1 MSARVYGVHNPDHA
15 LIVPCAAD
23 CEPAIEMSNENSS
36 TSDGKSQTR
45 NSSCMTATITAVT
58 SDGSEELDYI
68 DMELLDEDFKDIISL
83 HQLSNRSEDKLVF
96 TVRTTCT

>member
-1 MSARVYGVHNPDHA
+1 
-15 LIVPCAAD
+15 
-23 CEPAIEMSNENSS
+23 
-36 TSDGKSQTR
+36 
-45 NSSCMTATITAVT
+45 MTATITAVT